1 MRKPSSQN
9 CEKKLNSFFFKQ
21 FLTPTFC
28 SRNEK
33 GILWNACREKPL
45 KVWKRFAQ
53 SLKKSWRPF
62 FSRET
67 FTQKLF
73 LLTYNANS
81 RRLPERLRP
90 TCESLLPKVQKNG
103 QIYSFYPKKT
113 FVLKQNSGLLK
124 WCFRHSYQKKLRSK
138 TGILKNNKNWM
149 KK

>member
-1 MRKPSSQN
+1 MRKLSSQN

-90 TCESLLPKVQKNG
+90 TCVSLLPKVQKNG
-103 QIYSFYPKKT
+103 QIYSFYPKKNICPQT
-113 FVLKQNSGLLK
+113 KFWTVKVMLSPFLP
-124 WCFRHSYQKKLRSK
+124 KKASF
-138 TGILKNNKNWM
+138 KNWYLE
-149 KK
+149 K